1 MSTATREPEVIEQ
14 EVAPTLQVAG
24 AASFDT
30 QVATAKRFPRSIARF
45 MQHAQEMATLTPE
58 IAASCVYAIPRD
70 GKMIEGP
77 SARLA
82 EIVAHAWG
90 NLRIQASASESDD
103 RFIIGR
109 GEAWDVETNV
119 AIGYEVRRRI
129 TGSKGK
135 TYSDDMIAVTGNAA
149 ASIALRNAVF
159 KTVPSSFWKPIYFKC
174 REVIA
179 GKAETFHKR
188 RDEMMKAF
196 GVMGVTPAQITGL
209 LQVRGVLDITLEHM
223 VTLTGVYN
231 SLKDGEATIEDVF
244 AAAAP
249 IKAAERKSE
258 QKAPEPASSPAP
270 ASTTP
275 EPAKDAPTVEPDPP
289 AVSPAKDGA
298 AVNVGTIEDIQTHGQ
313 AIVVV
318 LNTGFKCSTKDEAI
332 KTAAANHRA
341 AKKVVELVTTAHAQ
355 PDKYMARLDEI
366 LPMAGAE

>member
-1 MSTATREPEVIEQ
+1 MTAVVKDQPDVLEH
-14 EVAPTLQVAG
+14 EVAPTLSVS

-45 MQHAQEMATLTPE
+45 MQHAQEMATLTPD

-129 TGSKGK
+129 SSKGK

-159 KTVPSSFWKPIYFKC
+159 KAVPSSFWKPIYFKC

-196 GVMGVTPAQITGL
+196 GVMGVTPDQITGL

-231 SLKDGEATIEDVF
+231 SLKDGETTIEESF
-244 AAAAP
+244 PASA
-249 IKAAERKSE
+249 IKTPERKSE
-258 QKAPEPASSPAP
+258 HTKAATAPESSQAPEPSNAETAP
-270 ASTTP
+270 VVKADP
-275 EPAKDAPTVEPDPP
+275 PKHIGVIVKVEP
-289 AVSPAKDGA
+289 VSGGA
-298 AVNVGTIEDIQTHGQ
+298 FVHLD
-313 AIVVV
+313 
-318 LNTGFKCSTKDEAI
+318 TGFACSTRDEKHITHARELRDD
-332 KTAAANHRA
+332 AAR
-341 AKKVVELVTTAHAQ
+341 VELVTKAPSDSKYAPVLVEIKELPAQ
-355 PDKYMARLDEI
+355 P
-366 LPMAGAE
+366 